1 MGIFGKNKKGEVSP
15 KLSKKDEPAAEPKK
29 TEAAK
34 KAEPIVRGPLVKEGF
49 GQSHRILVRPVST
62 EKASRLQ
69 ALGKYEFIVAKGAN
83 KNEVAQAVRDL
94 YGVKPVS
101 VRMISGKG
109 KFVRFGRFTGKE
121 KDFKKALVTLKAGD
135 SLTVTEA

>member
-1 MGIFGKNKKGEVSP
+1 MGIFGKAKKQKGEISP
-15 KLSKKDEPAAEPKK
+15 KL
-29 TEAAK
+29 AK
-34 KAEPIVRGPLVKEGF
+34 KAEQPAEGSAKKPEAAVRGPLAKESA

-83 KNEVAQAVRDL
+83 KTEVAQAVRDL

-109 KFVRFGRFTGKE
+109 KFVRFGRYTGKE
-121 KDFKKALVTLKAGD
+121 KDYKKALITLKAGE